1 MMVRRSTVR
10 LVTIGQSPRGDI
22 MSVLGRYMPEDVEAV
37 EVGLLDDVDPRGLAD
52 LAPRPGEEV
61 LVTRLRD
68 GREVRLGKERITPR
82 LLDLLE
88 ETDRAGAEVVVLLCT
103 EVLLPPGGPPLG
115 TEVPDRRPRALLIQP
130 GLILAAVVRSVASG
144 RSLGVLVPAPEQTES
159 ARERWAGAGRSLEV
173 QAASP
178 YGGPEALE
186 AAAAALARAGPDL
199 VVMDCMG
206 FGPEHKRIVQ
216 STARCPVVL
225 AASLVGRTMAELLS

>member
-1 MMVRRSTVR
+1 
-10 LVTIGQSPRGDI
+10 
-22 MSVLGRYMPEDVEAV
+22 MSVLERYIPPDVHALQAGV
-37 EVGLLDDVDPRGLAD
+37 LDGVSPGELAD
-52 LAPRPGEEV
+52 LAPRPGDEV

-68 GREVRLGKERITPR
+68 GQEVRLGRERILLR

-88 ETDRAGAEVVVLLCT
+88 ETDRAGVEAVVLLCT
-103 EVLLPPGGPPLG
+103 EVLFPPGGPPLG
-115 TEVPDRRPRALLIQP
+115 TEVPARRPRTLLIQP
-130 GLILAAVVRSVASG
+130 GLILAAVVRSLASG

-159 ARERWAGAGRSLEV
+159 AREQWAGAGRSLEV

-199 VVMDCMG
+199 VAMDCMG

-216 STARCPVVL
+216 SAARCPVVL
-225 AASLVGRTMAELLS
+225 AASLVGRMMAELLC